1 MHRLFIDQ
9 NVRVEVAEAL
19 RQDGNEVVHASEA
32 HLDRRD
38 DEEVLRF
45 AMARGL
51 AIVTFDVDLAELAFW
66 RREPHHGIIRLRIEP
81 QIPTH
86 VLPILRG
93 FLTTHSPE
101 SLKNSLVILAE
112 NRMRIRRWQ

>member
-1 MHRLFIDQ
+1 MRI
-9 NVRVEVAEAL
+9 EVGEAL
-19 RQDGNEVVHASEA
+19 RQDGCELIHASEA
-32 HLDRRD
+32 NLDRRN

-45 AMARGL
+45 AIARGL
-51 AIVTFDVDLAELAFW
+51 AVVTFDVDFAELAFW
-66 RREPHHGIIRLRIEP
+66 RHEPHHGIIRLRIEP

-93 FLTTHSPE
+93 FLRTHSPE

-112 NRMRIRRWQ
+112 NKVRIRRWQ